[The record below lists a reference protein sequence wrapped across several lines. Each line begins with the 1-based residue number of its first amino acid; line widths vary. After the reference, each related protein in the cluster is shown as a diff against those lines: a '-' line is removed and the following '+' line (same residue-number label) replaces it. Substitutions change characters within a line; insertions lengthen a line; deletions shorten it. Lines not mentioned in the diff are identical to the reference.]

1 VRSQDPSRRADVT
14 ASSERAEAPGAHAA
28 VAIDNQMALAFLV
41 EAAAQVTAAGQ
52 MLEEQEKA
60 FGLLDS
66 LFSSAPIGLAIYD
79 LELRCLRANPV
90 FAALSGR
97 SEAEAVGATPWELFG
112 ELGHQRVPSLR
123 QVIEQGVP
131 LIDQEVSG
139 SLPGSNQETLH
150 LLVSHMPVRVG
161 GGQAIGVSSVVV
173 DVTDRQRLLVAEREA
188 RRRTTFLARAGE
200 ILDTSLDYE
209 TTLGNVASICVP
221 DVADWC
227 SVYLLDDDDLR
238 QVAVTHV
245 RPGGERDA
253 RELSERYPSERG
265 RTRGPQHVVRTG
277 RVELHNDI
285 DDELLTEVA
294 VDAEHLRLL
303 RGIGLS
309 ASLCAPLQSRGR
321 TLGALLLVFAES
333 GRSFGQGDVEMATE
347 LGRRA
352 GIAVENARLFTQRSR
367 IAHTLQAD
375 LLPSELPA
383 IAGYEL
389 AAGYR
394 AAGEVN
400 EVGGDFYDIFRRP
413 SGEWCL
419 FVGDVSGKGAEAAA
433 VTALAR
439 YTLREAAQHTGPPH
453 QILRALNDAML
464 EHHNGQ
470 QFATVCLMC
479 LDPERKEH
487 GLLCLGG
494 HPPPLLLQADGGVCA
509 KGSFG
514 TLLGMVADPKLTDQH
529 LELCPGDTLLLYTDG
544 VIEAGEGEQRLGEEG
559 LAAMLGDLAGQPARD
574 IVEAVERF
582 TVDYSNGHP
591 RDDIAVVALRRL
603 TT

>member
-1 VRSQDPSRRADVT
+1 
-14 ASSERAEAPGAHAA
+14 
-28 VAIDNQMALAFLV
+28 
-41 EAAAQVTAAGQ
+41 
-52 MLEEQEKA
+52 
-60 FGLLDS
+60 
-66 LFSSAPIGLAIYD
+66 
-79 LELRCLRANPV
+79 
-90 FAALSGR
+90 
-97 SEAEAVGATPWELFG
+97 
-112 ELGHQRVPSLR
+112 
-123 QVIEQGVP
+123 
-131 LIDQEVSG
+131 
-139 SLPGSNQETLH
+139 
-150 LLVSHMPVRVG
+150 
-161 GGQAIGVSSVVV
+161 
-173 DVTDRQRLLVAEREA
+173 
-188 RRRTTFLARAGE
+188 
-200 ILDTSLDYE
+200 
-209 TTLGNVASICVP
+209 
-221 DVADWC
+221 
-227 SVYLLDDDDLR
+227 
-238 QVAVTHV
+238 
-245 RPGGERDA
+245 
-253 RELSERYPSERG
+253 
-265 RTRGPQHVVRTG
+265 
-277 RVELHNDI
+277 
-285 DDELLTEVA
+285 
-294 VDAEHLRLL
+294 
-303 RGIGLS
+303 
-309 ASLCAPLQSRGR
+309 
-321 TLGALLLVFAES
+321 
-333 GRSFGQGDVEMATE
+333 VEMATE

-470 QFATVCLMC
+470 QFATVCLLC